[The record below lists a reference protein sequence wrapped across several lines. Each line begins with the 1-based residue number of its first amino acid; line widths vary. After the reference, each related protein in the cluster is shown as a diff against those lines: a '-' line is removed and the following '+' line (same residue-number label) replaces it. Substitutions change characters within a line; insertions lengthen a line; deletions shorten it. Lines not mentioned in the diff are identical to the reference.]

1 VTLARRILAEK
12 RRYIYPLAA
21 ALVLNAVLLVAIVVP
36 LSRRVQ
42 GGERLAQEAAT
53 ALASAR
59 RDYDAARATVSGK
72 DSADAELKKFYG
84 AVLPAS
90 HSAARALTFRRLNEL
105 AEGADLILERSNMNT
120 GPVRD
125 SNLGQF
131 TATYVLSG
139 EYRDIRRFIHALE
152 TAEEFL
158 ILDNVALS
166 QGSDGESDLIVS
178 VEVSTYYRAGAHGD

>member
-1 VTLARRILAEK
+1 
-12 RRYIYPLAA
+12 
-21 ALVLNAVLLVAIVVP
+21 
-36 LSRRVQ
+36 
-42 GGERLAQEAAT
+42 
-53 ALASAR
+53 
-59 RDYDAARATVSGK
+59 
-72 DSADAELKKFYG
+72 
-84 AVLPAS
+84 
-90 HSAARALTFRRLNEL
+90 
-105 AEGADLILERSNMNT
+105 MNT